1 MCIDDLI
8 EDGCQN
14 VVENCLKTCGGCEDV
29 TSRPPTIKPTD
40 PTKTDTPP
48 ASSSCP
54 MECREEMRKWFYCM
68 LSNSI
73 QLILIIHNHLYN
85 MNLLLTIFH
94 YLVTQSKQVSSICT
108 TSKALGNTRLTSL
121 TSSEQAGTL
130 NTAAAGAKI
139 QAIIDAINGF
149 AAPDCSD

>member
-1 MCIDDLI
+1 MDDL
-8 EDGCQN
+8 EDDGCQD
-14 VVENCLKTCGGCEDV
+14 VLENCLKTCEGCEDGHD
-29 TSRPPTIKPTD
+29 SSSKSPTIQPTE

-48 ASSSCP
+48 ASSTCP
-54 MECREEMRKWFYCM
+54 VGCREEM
-68 LSNSI
+68 L
-73 QLILIIHNHLYN
+73 
-85 MNLLLTIFH
+85 
-94 YLVTQSKQVSSICT
+94 TQSKQVSSICT

>member
-1 MCIDDLI
+1 
-8 EDGCQN
+8 
-14 VVENCLKTCGGCEDV
+14 
-29 TSRPPTIKPTD
+29 
-40 PTKTDTPP
+40 
-48 ASSSCP
+48 
-54 MECREEMRKWFYCM
+54 
-68 LSNSI
+68 
-73 QLILIIHNHLYN
+73 

-139 QAIIDAINGF
+139 QAIIDAINGLQPQIAQIKGHVERHCF
-149 AAPDCSD
+149 HIIEFRQFYALQNEIECYRGAPQAAFNCTLGAMCF